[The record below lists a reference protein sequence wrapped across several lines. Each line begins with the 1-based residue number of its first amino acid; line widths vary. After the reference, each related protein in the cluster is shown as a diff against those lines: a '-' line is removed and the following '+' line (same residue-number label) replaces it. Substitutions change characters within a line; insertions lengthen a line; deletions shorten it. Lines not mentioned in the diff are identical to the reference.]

1 MHSKHINKISAFIIL
16 LEIMEITPEERLNL
30 KKLINETEC
39 EDNTATIRKLKHSV
53 LIRDDIRRME
63 RLKKEHAQLRKTD
76 HEQFF
81 NIVHEECRFLFDNY
95 MDIFTRCMKDEVDI
109 TIMSKLLIVLKLIE
123 DDKLDQHDGSVMVGR
138 YLKDLYLDS
147 AVKRADNMDKE
158 NAHLT
163 AKVIPVSGKPVSW
176 REYKAVHL

>member
-1 MHSKHINKISAFIIL
+1 
-16 LEIMEITPEERLNL
+16 MEITPEERLNL

-39 EDNTATIRKLKHSV
+39 EDNTETIRKLKHSV
-53 LIRDDIRRME
+53 RIRDDIRLME
-63 RLKKEHAQLRKTD
+63 KLKKEHAELRKTD

-81 NIVHEECRFLFDNY
+81 NIVHQECTFLFNNY

-109 TIMSKLLIVLKLIE
+109 IIMSKLLIVLKLIE
-123 DDKLDQHDGSVMVGR
+123 DDKLDQHEGSVMIGR

-147 AVKRADNMDKE
+147 AVKRADNIDKE

-163 AKVIPVSGKPVSW
+163 AKVTPAGGKPISW
-176 REYKAVHL
+176 REFKAVHL